1 MSDDTELLHR
11 YARDGSE
18 EAFTE
23 LVRRHLDLVYS
34 AALRRVG
41 GDAHLARD
49 VTQQVFI
56 ALARQ
61 AAGLIDRPVLA
72 GWLYTTS
79 RFASARVVRAERR
92 RQAREQEAHLMHDP
106 VAGNSPDPDWDGI
119 RPVLDD
125 VMDQLNERDRE
136 ALLLRF
142 FEGLPFAA
150 VSTILGLT
158 EDAAR
163 KRVDRAL
170 DKLRALLAR
179 RGIGSTT
186 IAVALMLENQAVT
199 AAPAG
204 LSATVAGS
212 VLSAGGGASVSTL
225 NFLQLM
231 GTTKL
236 SVSLAVTGVFLAIGL
251 VTYEIRASRETSA
264 ALASANAVNGE
275 LLARLGTT
283 SRRAQSAE
291 RNLADLQKAADAAR
305 AARAAEDAKAASEA
319 ATVRDPVAAG
329 REFLTAHPEASQLVT
344 AEIRANM
351 IKNYARLFSSLGLS
365 PAQIDQFLDLMVQSQ
380 AGLWWN
386 SARQEPI
393 AEFGLADLTKDERE
407 AKLRALLGD
416 DGYRQYQ
423 EFDRT
428 NTARRFAA
436 QVGEAMYFTA
446 TPLTADQAG
455 ALVQILSQNSSDYQK
470 GRSVSLSSVN
480 WDAALEHAR
489 TVMTES
495 QLAAFAGLRDQNQFQ
510 QELNQAMNEAKQ
522 AFIQSA
528 TGRPA
533 SK

>member
-1 MSDDTELLHR
+1 MSDDAELLCR
-11 YARDGSE
+11 YVRDGSE

-23 LVRRHLDLVYS
+23 LVERHLALVYS
-34 AALRRVG
+34 SALRRVG

-61 AAGLIDRPVLA
+61 AAGLVDRRVLA
-72 GWLYTTS
+72 AWLYTTS
-79 RFASARVVRAERR
+79 RFVSARVVRAEKR

-106 VAGNSPDPDWDGI
+106 ILGSLPDPDWERL
-119 RPVLDD
+119 RPVLDE

-142 FEGLPFAA
+142 FENRPFA
-150 VSTILGLT
+150 VLSEKLGLT
-158 EDAAR
+158 EEAAR

-170 DKLRALLAR
+170 DKLRVLLAR

-186 IAVALMLENQAVT
+186 TAVALMLENQAVT

-204 LSATVAGS
+204 LSATVAAS
-212 VLSAGGGASVSTL
+212 VLSAGAGASVSTFNL
-225 NFLQLM
+225 LQLM
-231 GTTKL
+231 STTKL

-264 ALASANAVNGE
+264 ALASVNAVNGE

-291 RNLADLQKAADAAR
+291 RNLADLQKAVDAGR
-305 AARAAEDAKAASEA
+305 AARAAEDAKGEA
-319 ATVRDPVAAG
+319 ATVHDPVAAG
-329 REFLTAHPEASQLVT
+329 REFLVAHPEASQLVT

-365 PAQIDQFLDLMVQSQ
+365 SGQIDQFLDLMVRSQ

-407 AKLRALLGD
+407 AKLHELLGD
-416 DGYRQYQ
+416 AGYRQYQ

-428 NTARRFAA
+428 NTAWRFAA
-436 QVGEAMYFTA
+436 QVGGAMYFTA

-455 ALVQILSQNSSDYQK
+455 ALVQILSQNSGDYQK

-480 WDAALEHAR
+480 WDAALDHAR
-489 TVMTES
+489 AVLTES
-495 QLAAFAGLRDQNQFQ
+495 QLAALASLRDQNQFQ
-510 QELNQAMNEAKQ
+510 QELNQAMNQAKQ
-522 AFIQSA
+522 TFIQGA
-528 TGRPA
+528 TGPPA